1 MNDFLDE
8 ARENNFI
15 FPDYK
20 NSNLSIIKDMA
31 NRGKRTGG
39 KKKKIFML
47 VDGLGYNLLS
57 KTLSER
63 KLEFINNWKIEKIT
77 TVFPSTTTVALTS
90 IETGLTPS
98 EHGIVGWHV
107 YSKELGA
114 VVAPYRDSLALNEN
128 FKFDQLGIR
137 NIIPKPNLLLKI
149 AENRNLMLLFD
160 RSVEKPPCNG
170 DNKIKIDKY
179 TMQSDMLIKL
189 KNEVIKDEYDFIY
202 VYYSLIDSI
211 EHKYGPLSDA
221 SINATALLL
230 NELKNILLPT
240 LEKSDYNLIITADH
254 GHTKVNKWLI
264 IDSKSKIMN
273 YLYGPPWG
281 DARIMFMNVVPKYEN
296 DLKKYI
302 AENYSKY
309 AMLEYSDEVIRTGIF
324 GKNKV
329 NEKIRYRFGTHILLA
344 KNNVALEY
352 VYPNINQNNKRP
364 IGIHSGLSE
373 DEMRVPLIII

>member
-8 ARENNFI
+8 VRENNFI

-20 NSNLSIIKDMA
+20 NSNLSIIKDMV

-57 KTLSER
+57 KTLNKR
-63 KLEFINNWKIEKIT
+63 KIEFIKNYKNEKIS

-128 FKFDQLGIR
+128 IKFDQLDIR

-160 RSVEKPPCNG
+160 RSVEKPPCSD

-211 EHKYGPLSDA
+211 EHKYGPLSEA

-264 IDSKSKIMN
+264 IDGKSKIMN

-281 DARIMFMNVVPKYEN
+281 DARIMFMNVIPKYEN

-309 AMLEYSDEVIRTGIF
+309 AMLEYSDEVISAGIF

-329 NEKIRYRFGTHILLA
+329 NEKIRYRFGMHILLA

-373 DEMRVPLIII
+373 DEIRVPLIII

>member
-1 MNDFLDE
+1 MNDFINKTK
-8 ARENNFI
+8 ENNFI
-15 FPDYK
+15 LPNYK
-20 NSNLSIIKDMA
+20 NSNLSIIKDIA
-31 NRGKRTGG
+31 NREKRVGE

-47 VDGLGYNLLS
+47 IDGLGYNLLS

-63 KLEFINNWKIEKIT
+63 KIDFIKNYKIEKIS

-107 YSKELGA
+107 YSKELGS
-114 VVAPYRDSLALNEN
+114 VVAPYRDSLAINEN
-128 FKFDQLGIR
+128 LKFDQLGVR
-137 NIIPKPNLLLKI
+137 NIIPAPKLLLKI

-170 DNKIKIDKY
+170 GNKIKIDRY

-189 KNEVIKDEYDFIY
+189 KNEIIKDEYDFIY
-202 VYYSLIDSI
+202 IYYSLIDSI
-211 EHKYGPLSDA
+211 EHKYGPLSEA

-264 IDSKSKIMN
+264 IDNKSKIMN

-281 DARIMFMNVVPKYEN
+281 DARIMFMNVIPKYEN

-302 AENYSKY
+302 AEKYSKY
-309 AMLEYSDEVIRTGIF
+309 TILEDSDEVISTGIF

-352 VYPNINQNNKRP
+352 SYPNINQSNKKP
-364 IGIHSGLSE
+364 TGIHSGLSE